1 MSLVKSNVEERIME
15 IQVFTENGRVPVT
28 VMHVDGN
35 IDAQTYEQFESR
47 AQELIG
53 QGAQHLLIDL
63 SHSPFVSS
71 AGLRAL
77 HKLFNQLRASDPD
90 NQLSEEDVRRGISA
104 GTYKSPHIKLLNL
117 SKETRT
123 AFELSG
129 FDMFIETF
137 DNKEDAV
144 ASF

>member
-1 MSLVKSNVEERIME
+1 MD
-15 IQVFTENGRVPVT
+15 IQVNVVNGRVPVT
-28 VMHVDGN
+28 VMHVNGN
-35 IDAQTYEQFESR
+35 IDSHSYEQFQ
-47 AQELIG
+47 AKADELIKSG
-53 QGAQHLLIDL
+53 TRYLLIDL
-63 SHSPFVSS
+63 SKCPFMSS

-77 HKLFNQLRASDPD
+77 NHIFNELLASDPEHAT
-90 NQLSEEDVRRGISA
+90 NEHEVRRGISA
-104 GTYKSPHIKLLNL
+104 GTYKSPNLKLLKL

-137 DNKEDAV
+137 DNEQTAI

>member
-1 MSLVKSNVEERIME
+1 MD

-35 IDAQTYEQFESR
+35 IDAKTYEEFH
-47 AQELIG
+47 AKAHELIV
-53 QGAQHLLIDL
+53 QGARHLLVDL

-71 AGLRAL
+71 AGLRAF
-77 HKLFNQLRASDPD
+77 HQLFNELRASDTE
-90 NQLSEEDVRRGISA
+90 NRLSEEDVRKGISA
-104 GTYKSPHIKLLNL
+104 GTYKSPHFKLLNL
-117 SKETRT
+117 SKETKT

-137 DNKEDAV
+137 DNKEDAI

>member
-1 MSLVKSNVEERIME
+1 MD
-15 IQVFTENGRVPVT
+15 IQVSTENGRVPVT

-35 IDAQTYEQFESR
+35 IDANSYESFQAK
-47 AQELIG
+47 AQELINA
-53 QGAQHLLIDL
+53 GARHILIDL

-77 HKLFNQLRASDPD
+77 HHIFNDLRARDSD
-90 NQLSEEDVRRGISA
+90 NRLSEQDVRRGISA
-104 GTYKSPHIKLLNL
+104 GTYKSPNLKLLNL
-117 SKETRT
+117 SKETKT

-137 DNKEDAV
+137 DDRQAAI